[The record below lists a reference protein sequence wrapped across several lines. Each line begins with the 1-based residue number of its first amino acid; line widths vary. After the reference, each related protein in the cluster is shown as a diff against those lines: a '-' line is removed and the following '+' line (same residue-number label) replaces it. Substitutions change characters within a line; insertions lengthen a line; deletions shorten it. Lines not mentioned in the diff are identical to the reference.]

1 MTSSIQAYDEGKSRF
16 RLPKPF
22 SAAGQV
28 VPQLAH
34 WQRFRAFAVSGKN
47 TAGRV
52 NDDGLSFYPLKWP
65 PRAEKNL
72 IRSNIYVATPLAAQG
87 QRRFSW
93 PRRSLAPASRRYALA

>member
-1 MTSSIQAYDEGKSRF
+1 MKGK
-16 RLPKPF
+16 
-22 SAAGQV
+22 AAFLLAEAIFGGGSV